1 MTSRGSCRN
10 HPHPAPFSP
19 PQRYVWQRLPLA
31 GRFGGVGESPPVH
44 RVECSLKV
52 RFRRRRRG
60 KPGNGAL
67 GEFGTLLR
75 LVFGSAAATVA
86 AYLDR
91 LDPAFRAGAG
101 SGTEDAGST
110 VMRLRRQLAEAKAQ
124 RELLISEILRYDKA
138 REVIT
143 AQIAAEQ
150 DLERR
155 SALRLSLES
164 LEERL
169 TSWLDE
175 HDELVATIS
184 RLEAD
189 LAFFGAAFSNEEESQ
204 RHTGESTSDSGS
216 APDAKTRESLAALG
230 LIAMPATLAELK
242 AAYRDRLKAVHPD
255 INGQGSTEAAARA
268 TVAFAELRKRFS

>member
-1 MTSRGSCRN
+1 M
-10 HPHPAPFSP
+10 
-19 PQRYVWQRLPLA
+19 
-31 GRFGGVGESPPVH
+31 
-44 RVECSLKV
+44 KV

-60 KPGNGAL
+60 KLGNGAL

-91 LDPAFRAGAG
+91 LDPAFRARTGR
-101 SGTEDAGST
+101 TEDAGST
-110 VMRLRRQLAEAKAQ
+110 VARLRHQLAAAKEQ

-138 REVIT
+138 REIMT
-143 AQIAAEQ
+143 AQIAAEP

-169 TSWLDE
+169 TTWLDE
-175 HDELVATIS
+175 HDDLVATIS

-189 LAFFGAAFSNEEESQ
+189 LTFFDAAFEDEDQ
-204 RHTGESTSDSGS
+204 GRRDTGSSGGDPGT
-216 APDAKTRESLAALG
+216 ATDIRTQEALTALG
-230 LIAMPATLAELK
+230 LTAMPSTLAELK

-255 INGQGSTEAAARA
+255 INGQGSTEAAAHA

>member
-1 MTSRGSCRN
+1 MLR
-10 HPHPAPFSP
+10 A
-19 PQRYVWQRLPLA
+19 QRCLVWCRLPLQGTVRDA
-31 GRFGGVGESPPVH
+31 GGVQPPQC
-44 RVECSLKV
+44 RECPLKV
-52 RFRRRRRG
+52 QFRRRRRG

-91 LDPAFRAGAG
+91 LDPATRTRASSGA
-101 SGTEDAGST
+101 EDAGAA
-110 VMRLRRQLAEAKAQ
+110 VMRLRRQLAEAKEQ
-124 RELLISEILRYDKA
+124 RETLVSEILRYDKA
-138 REVIT
+138 REVMT
-143 AQIAAEQ
+143 AQIAAEA

-169 TSWLDE
+169 TDWLDQ

-189 LAFFGAAFSNEEESQ
+189 LAFFGAAFGSEESEQ
-204 RHTGESTSDSGS
+204 QHKERSAGDSG
-216 APDAKTRESLAALG
+216 PTMDAGTREALAALG
-230 LIAMPATLAELK
+230 LTAMPATLAELK
-242 AAYRDRLKAVHPD
+242 SAYRDRLKAVHPD

-268 TVAFAELRKRFS
+268 TVAFAELRKRIS

>member
-1 MTSRGSCRN
+1 
-10 HPHPAPFSP
+10 
-19 PQRYVWQRLPLA
+19 
-31 GRFGGVGESPPVH
+31 
-44 RVECSLKV
+44 LKV

-60 KPGNGAL
+60 KLGNGAL

-91 LDPAFRAGAG
+91 LDPASRAETGGA
-101 SGTEDAGST
+101 EDAGST
-110 VMRLRRQLAEAKAQ
+110 VMRLRRQLAAAKAQ
-124 RELLISEILRYDKA
+124 RESLISEILRYDKA
-138 REVIT
+138 REVMT
-143 AQIAAEQ
+143 DQIAAEP

-169 TSWLDE
+169 TAWLDE
-175 HDELVATIS
+175 HDELTDTIR

-189 LAFFGAAFSNEEESQ
+189 LTFFGAAFDDEFVDENQERRDTGPSADESE
-204 RHTGESTSDSGS
+204 TVAD
-216 APDAKTRESLAALG
+216 TRAREALAALG
-230 LIAMPATLAELK
+230 LTAMPATLAELK

>member
-1 MTSRGSCRN
+1 
-10 HPHPAPFSP
+10 
-19 PQRYVWQRLPLA
+19 
-31 GRFGGVGESPPVH
+31 
-44 RVECSLKV
+44 LKV

-60 KPGNGAL
+60 NPGNGAF

-91 LDPAFRAGAG
+91 LDPAFRAGVG

-110 VMRLRRQLAEAKAQ
+110 VMRLRRQLDAAKAQ

-138 REVIT
+138 REVMT
-143 AQIAAEQ
+143 AQIAAEH

-169 TSWLDE
+169 TAWLDE

-189 LAFFGAAFSNEEESQ
+189 LTFFDAAFDDENQGSQ
-204 RHTGESTSDSGS
+204 DTGRSTDDPGT
-216 APDAKTRESLAALG
+216 AADTRTRETLAALG
-230 LIAMPATLAELK
+230 LTAMPSTLAELK

>member
-1 MTSRGSCRN
+1 
-10 HPHPAPFSP
+10 
-19 PQRYVWQRLPLA
+19 
-31 GRFGGVGESPPVH
+31 
-44 RVECSLKV
+44 LKV

-60 KPGNGAL
+60 GPGNGAL

-75 LVFGSAAATVA
+75 LVFGSAAASVA

-110 VMRLRRQLAEAKAQ
+110 IMRLRRQLDAAKAQ
-124 RELLISEILRYDKA
+124 RESLISEILRYDRA
-138 REVIT
+138 RQVMT

-150 DLERR
+150 DPERR

-164 LEERL
+164 LEEKL
-169 TSWLDE
+169 TAWLDE

-189 LAFFGAAFSNEEESQ
+189 LSFFGTAFDEEDEEPRDTGRSTGDPGAAADT
-204 RHTGESTSDSGS
+204 R
-216 APDAKTRESLAALG
+216 TREALAALG
-230 LIAMPATLAELK
+230 LVAMPATLAELK

>member
-1 MTSRGSCRN
+1 V
-10 HPHPAPFSP
+10 
-19 PQRYVWQRLPLA
+19 PQRYVWQRLPLG
-31 GRFGGVGESPPVH
+31 GRFRGAGGITPPH

-91 LDPAFRAGAG
+91 LDPASRAGAG
-101 SGTEDAGST
+101 RTDDAGST
-110 VMRLRRQLAEAKAQ
+110 VIRLRRQLAALKAQ
-124 RELLISEILRYDKA
+124 RETLISEILRYDRA
-138 REVIT
+138 REVMT
-143 AQIAAEQ
+143 AQIAAEH

-169 TSWLDE
+169 TAWLDE

-189 LAFFGAAFSNEEESQ
+189 LTFFDAAFDDENQGSQ
-204 RHTGESTSDSGS
+204 DTGRSTDDPGT
-216 APDAKTRESLAALG
+216 AADTRTRETLAALG
-230 LIAMPATLAELK
+230 LTAMPSTLAELK